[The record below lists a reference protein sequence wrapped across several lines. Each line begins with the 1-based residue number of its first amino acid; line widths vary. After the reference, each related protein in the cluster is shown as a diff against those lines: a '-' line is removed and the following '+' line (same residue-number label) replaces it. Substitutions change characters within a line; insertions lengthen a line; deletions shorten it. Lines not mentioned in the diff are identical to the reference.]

1 MISDNVVERRRYDLL
16 KALQE
21 TDPQCQILK
30 DEIAPI
36 EEAHNWEW
44 RDPLLPGLI
53 IGDPVVVTSDPFTLS
68 GLRDSAAEELVN
80 RLIRSQRQHQPRGTR
95 TGSRECTGSRSPRL
109 RMGKRDRP

>member
-1 MISDNVVERRRYDLL
+1 MITDNIVERRRYDLL

-44 RDPLLPGLI
+44 RDPLLPGVTFV
-53 IGDPVVVTSDPFTLS
+53 DPLLVTGDPFTPS
-68 GLRDSAAEELVN
+68 SLRDSAAEDLVSQ
-80 RLIRSQRQHQPRGTR
+80 LIPEPTPTSARRTR
-95 TGSRECTGSRSPRL
+95 TGSRERTGSRPPRL
-109 RMGKRDRP
+109 RMGKRGRP